1 MHYTTLTVA
10 ASVSHVWVL
19 WDLRSKET
27 ESGVIRLFL
36 FYSTFRDVGVLV
48 IENIMGFILNTPTD
62 YRFGF
67 VRLPFHRKHWIAI
80 RKVGNYFLNLDSK
93 LDSPETIGDT
103 HELVTFL
110 RRELRDGDKELLL
123 VVDPGVSE
131 AASWRRDSLT
141 PTQHS
146 NHIVKDNGEVLHNV

>member
-1 MHYTTLTVA
+1 
-10 ASVSHVWVL
+10 
-19 WDLRSKET
+19 
-27 ESGVIRLFL
+27 
-36 FYSTFRDVGVLV
+36 
-48 IENIMGFILNTPTD
+48 MGFILNTPTD

-80 RKVGNYFLNLDSK
+80 RKVGSYFLNLDSK
-93 LDSPETIGDT
+93 LDSPETIGDA

-146 NHIVKDNGEVLHNV
+146 NHIVKDNGEVLHDV